1 MKKLSFIRH
10 AKSDWAS
17 PLLSD
22 HDRILADRGKKAS
35 TTMRDFFETKNKN
48 FDIVYS
54 STALRAVET
63 IEIIKPSIKDTEIKY
78 KKDLYTFDDQILL
91 EFISKI
97 NDETSSVLIVGHNPA
112 IQETVLRLSETDQM
126 SNLLNRVE
134 HKYPTAAFCTL
145 TSSIGKWA
153 HTGDT
158 MFKLQEFICPKEL

>member
-17 PLLSD
+17 PLLAD
-22 HDRILADRGKKAS
+22 HDRRLAERGQKAS
-35 TTMRDFFETKNKN
+35 ATMKDFFETSNKK
-48 FDIVYS
+48 FDIVLS

-63 IEIIKPSIKDTEIKY
+63 IEIIKPSIIDTEIIY
-78 KKDLYTFDDQILL
+78 KKELYTFDDQIML

-97 NDETSSVLIVGHNPA
+97 SDDLSSVLIVGHNPA
-112 IQETVLRLSETDQM
+112 IQETVLRLSETDQN

-145 TSSIGKWA
+145 TSSIDKWTHA
-153 HTGDT
+153 GDT
-158 MFKLQEFICPKEL
+158 MFTLQEFICPKEL

>member
-1 MKKLSFIRH
+1 MKSLSFIRH

-22 HDRILADRGKKAS
+22 HERRLADRGQKAS
-35 TTMRDFFETKNKN
+35 AIMKDFFGATNKN
-48 FDIVYS
+48 FDIVLS

-63 IEIIKPSIKDTEIKY
+63 IEIIKPSIKDTKIIY
-78 KKDLYTFDDQILL
+78 KKELYTFDDQIMI

-97 NDETSSVLIVGHNPA
+97 NDDISSVLIVGHNPA
-112 IQETVLRLSETDQM
+112 IQETVLRLARNDQNA
-126 SNLLNRVE
+126 NLLNRVE

-145 TSSIGKWA
+145 TSTIEKWA

-158 MFKLQEFICPKEL
+158 LFKLQEFICPKEL

>member
-1 MKKLSFIRH
+1 MKSLSFIRH

-22 HDRILADRGKKAS
+22 HDRILADRGQKAS
-35 TTMRDFFETKNKN
+35 AIMKDFFATENKN
-48 FDIVYS
+48 FDIVFS

-63 IEIIKPSIKDTEIKY
+63 IEIIKTSIKDAEIIY
-78 KKDLYTFDDQILL
+78 KKELYTFDDQIML

-97 NDETSSVLIVGHNPA
+97 NDDISSVLIVGHNPA
-112 IQETVLRLSETDQM
+112 IQETVLRLAETDQK
-126 SNLLNRVE
+126 SNFLNRVE

-145 TSSIGKWA
+145 TSSINKWA

-158 MFKLQEFICPKEL
+158 MFKLQEFICPKDL

>member
-10 AKSDWAS
+10 AKSNWAS

-35 TTMRDFFETKNKN
+35 TTIRDFFETTNKN

-78 KKDLYTFDDQILL
+78 KKDLYTFDDHIMV

-97 NDETSSVLIVGHNPA
+97 KDDISSILIVGHNPA
-112 IQETVLRLSETDQM
+112 IQETVLRLSDTDQN
-126 SNLLNRVE
+126 SKLLNRVE

-145 TSSIGKWA
+145 TSNIDSWT

-158 MFKLQEFICPKEL
+158 LFKLQEFICPKEL

>member
-22 HDRILADRGKKAS
+22 HDRRLAERGQKAS
-35 TTMRDFFETKNKN
+35 AIMKDFFGTSNKN
-48 FDIVYS
+48 FDIVLS

-63 IEIIKPSIKDTEIKY
+63 IEIIKPSIVDTEIIY
-78 KKDLYTFDDQILL
+78 KKELYTFDDQIML

-97 NDETSSVLIVGHNPA
+97 SDELSSVLIVGHNPA
-112 IQETVLRLSETDQM
+112 IQETVLRLSETDQN
-126 SNLLNRVE
+126 SNILNRVE

-145 TSSIGKWA
+145 TSSIDKWTHA
-153 HTGDT
+153 GDT
-158 MFKLQEFICPKEL
+158 MFTLQEFICPKEL

>member
-1 MKKLSFIRH
+1 MKSLSFIRH

-22 HDRILADRGKKAS
+22 HDRRLADRGQKSSAIMK
-35 TTMRDFFETKNKN
+35 DFFATANKN
-48 FDIVYS
+48 FDIVFS

-63 IEIIKPSIKDTEIKY
+63 IEIIKPSIKDTEIIY
-78 KKDLYTFDDQILL
+78 KKDLYTFDDQIML

-97 NDETSSVLIVGHNPA
+97 TDDISSVLIVGHNPA
-112 IQETVLRLSETDQM
+112 IQETVLRLSEIDQM

-134 HKYPTAAFCTL
+134 QKYPTAAFCTL
-145 TSSIGKWA
+145 TSSIEKWTHA
-153 HTGDT
+153 GDT